1 MNEVSAGFRWQN
13 VQPSGACAPRRWW
26 RSAASTVAV
35 LGLLYHTAC
44 AGAAEEQ
51 QKLSEQGQI
60 HEIAAQ
66 IQALAS
72 NVNALAPVTP
82 GSQTPSA
89 PSQRAPGD
97 YTSIFISLGFLLI
110 VTLTTI
116 TLRRHRLEAEVRLLS
131 GKYLTDGREAAY
143 FRMPALFATPTAP
156 KAAHFVLPES
166 HPYVGNREK
175 SPRQTAAQKFSTAA
189 AELLAQMHKTLS
201 HFGGVKDAEQAAALV
216 ELYEL
221 IFSLK
226 EQANCWDFRPAW
238 QLSCALELLLKRL
251 ADKPKDATPSTIL
264 TIGSALDLLDKLCK
278 PGVRSDLVISPPIE
292 VLAVDDDLLCLRAVV
307 FALEKAEMKPDV
319 AQNGQTAIAL
329 ATEKSYDAI
338 FMDVQMPLLD
348 GLTACSEIH
357 KLQKNADTPVV
368 FVTLHSDFET
378 RSRSSLAGGAD
389 FMVKPFLVFEITV
402 KALTLA
408 MRKRLE
414 PSFRRDSD
422 NSSRSA

>member
-1 MNEVSAGFRWQN
+1 MNEVSGCRWQN
-13 VQPSGACAPRRWW
+13 VQPSGACATRRWW
-26 RSAASTVAV
+26 RSAANTVAV

-44 AGAAEEQ
+44 AGAAEQQ
-51 QKLSEQGQI
+51 QKLSEQRQI
-60 HEIAAQ
+60 QEIAAQ

-72 NVNALAPVTP
+72 NVNALTPVTP
-82 GSQTPSA
+82 ASETPSA

-97 YTSIFISLGFLLI
+97 YTAIFISLGFLLF

-116 TLRRHRLEAEVRLLS
+116 ALRRHRLEAEVRLLS

-143 FRMPALFATPTAP
+143 FRMPALFATPTAS
-156 KAAHFVLPES
+156 HFVLPEP
-166 HPYVGNREK
+166 HPYVGNRER

-201 HFGGVKDAEQAAALV
+201 HFGGAKEAEQAAALV

-221 IFSLK
+221 ILSLK

-238 QLSCALELLLKRL
+238 QLSSALELLVKRL

-292 VLAVDDDLLCLRAVV
+292 VLAVDDDLFCLRAVV

-329 ATEKSYDAI
+329 AAEKSYDAI

-408 MRKRLE
+408 MQKRLE
-414 PSFRRDSD
+414 PSFRGD
-422 NSSRSA
+422 